1 MKEKIIKEERK
12 IILGLVFFILIFH
25 LFSLVSAQEVTTVGD
40 ITKSIGKW
48 LADAFGYTDVR
59 ASQDWRFMAILLV
72 IFFMLFFAFSDIIS
86 NFTAF
91 SKTTSY
97 ILGFGLAVI
106 AALTKGVLFLAHY
119 VFGITAALGTISV
132 AIVII
137 TAFVVVVF
145 IHVALWPIQK
155 KAIERRQ
162 RRQVRKTVERIKKG
176 KEEMKE
182 IAQFGPEYEGIGG
195 D

>member
-1 MKEKIIKEERK
+1 MSRITIKFT
-12 IILGLVFFILIFH
+12 LSLMLLLLVINV
-25 LFSLVSAQEVTTVGD
+25 SLVSAQEVTTVGD

-48 LADAFGYTDVR
+48 IADAFGYSDIR

-162 RRQVRKTVERIKKG
+162 RRQVRKTVETMKKA

-182 IAQFGPEYEGIGG
+182 IAKFGPEYEGIGG

>member
-1 MKEKIIKEERK
+1 MF
-12 IILGLVFFILIFH
+12 LLLVINV
-25 LFSLVSAQEVTTVGD
+25 SLVSAQEVTTVGD

-137 TAFVVVVF
+137 TAFVAVVLLHLGLEKF
-145 IHVALWPIQK
+145 EPWLSRRK
-155 KAIERRQ
+155 RYIEAAKETAK
-162 RRQVRKTVERIKKG
+162 VKKG
-176 KEEMKE
+176 M
-182 IAQFGPEYEGIGG
+182 QLLYELGKK
-195 D
+195 